1 MKKVLTLSLVVICLA
16 SMFLPGC
23 FGEETKQLVPPLLPP
38 GFEDSKVPDVPLD
51 SYFYLDQGSPF
62 PLLEDEGVAWV
73 WYPFVSGRVIRA
85 LVCLN
90 PTDSSEA
97 FWLKITYGSPQEAQ
111 ALYQAVAEF
120 EGSWRLCQD
129 GDLFLVYGQGLGAQS
144 LIRVTTKSDFILF
157 KDAYPDIYEMMNRL
171 PTNPPGKAIGA
182 GFVRPSNNFNNWLRE
197 ITGDEEIARE
207 IIDTLKEA
215 KMEEMV
221 FGAYSEKDSVN
232 WEDLEETAEESGLS
246 AFLVGKSS
254 YPGLVLSQVLPR
266 VGLTEDFIDDEK
278 IYVATFD
285 STHVAIKSVGSYL
298 YIAVAPKPEEAKYLL
313 RTALAKLGLVSLPPQ
328 PFTEEDVEWL
338 GKMIASEAGSVW
350 DVDHWVRCTDEERSA
365 VGWTVLNRFKSG
377 IHGKTIKDVV
387 TERGQYA
394 YNQEPTAE
402 IRQLAKELL
411 KGQIRDPTGGATY
424 FFSPISM
431 PWEGDEDKYI
441 SRLKAHFDNFDTG
454 GGLHEVPGISKRV
467 YFPSWTK
474 THTWVGDL
482 TNVRRAYFMFYCP
495 V

>member
-1 MKKVLTLSLVVICLA
+1 VFLS
-16 SMFLPGC
+16 GC
-23 FGEETKQLVPPLLPP
+23 FGEETKQPVPPLLPL

-51 SYFYLDQGSPF
+51 AYFYIDQGNPISVGEDLSLPF
-62 PLLEDEGVAWV
+62 EGKAN
-73 WYPFVSGRVIRA
+73 RA
-85 LVCLN
+85 LGCLS
-90 PTDSSEA
+90 PSDSGE
-97 FWLKITYGSPQEAQ
+97 GSWARIVFSSSGEAQ
-111 ALYQAVAEF
+111 AAYQAIPESQ
-120 EGSWRLCQD
+120 GSWKLCQD
-129 GDLFLVYGQGLGAQS
+129 GDLFLVYGQGSGAQS
-144 LIRVTTKSDFILF
+144 LIRATTQNDFILF
-157 KDAYPDIYEMMNRL
+157 KNAYTDIYEVMNRL
-171 PTNPPGKAIGA
+171 PTSPPGKAVGA
-182 GFVRPSNNFNNWLRE
+182 GFIRSTDNFNSWLRE

-207 IIDTLKEA
+207 IIDTLEEA
-215 KMEEMV
+215 KMEEVV
-221 FGAYSEKDSVN
+221 FGVYSEKDLNLVN
-232 WEDLEETAEESGLS
+232 WEELDQSGLS
-246 AFLVGKSS
+246 ALLIGKSS

-298 YIAVAPKPEEAKYLL
+298 YIAVAPKPEEANYLL

-328 PFTEEDVEWL
+328 SFTEEDVEWL

-377 IHGKTIKDVV
+377 VHGKTIKDVV

-394 YNQEPTAE
+394 YNQSPTAE